1 MRIFALIIGLG
12 LAALGGVITYRALFV
27 EPSAGVVVT
36 NTSIREIPNT
46 LRVAGGI
53 VLLIFGAC
61 IAFLS
66 ARRRSALKGK

>member
-12 LAALGGVITYRALFV
+12 LATLGGVIAYRALFV

-36 NTSIREIPNT
+36 NASIREIPNT

-53 VLLIFGAC
+53 VLLVCGAC

-66 ARRRSALKGK
+66 ARRSSALKGK